1 MATAPFG
8 TFTVHPNEKRMKQN
22 AFYDSLSAVGRFRF
36 WRPLSAA
43 TILTVLGICT
53 SEPAFSQPSSA
64 AELHVKDIQI
74 QGNQL
79 IPSEEI
85 LHVLKTEKGDIFF
98 RDQLVEDLKAINK
111 LGWFD
116 EYSSRIDPQ
125 LVDGAI
131 VLKIIVEENPTV
143 NRIVFKGNKD
153 VREKELLPIFAEQLG
168 KPQNIELIGK
178 AIDKIEKYF
187 CDRGYVLARV
197 VDLIDSGNGNCVV
210 VVDEGVIGEVEVD
223 GGTTLKEYLQKHIKI
238 KPGQIYND
246 RILSNE
252 LKNMQAD
259 GFDMKLRRSLS
270 ASASDPSRYKLRV
283 EQVYSDAPLVVAK
296 GHAKPVFS
304 ATGAFAA
311 AGNSDSRPFK
321 ESPNGT
327 NPLLDRLKRQ
337 RAL

>member
-1 MATAPFG
+1 
-8 TFTVHPNEKRMKQN
+8 MKQD
-22 AFYDSLSAVGRFRF
+22 AFYDTLSALGRFGF
-36 WRPLSAA
+36 WRPLSAS
-43 TILTVLGICT
+43 TILIVLGICT
-53 SEPAFSQPSSA
+53 SVPVFSQSSSA
-64 AELHVKDIQI
+64 AEVHVKDIQI

-85 LHVLKTEKGDIFF
+85 LRALKTEKGDIFF
-98 RDQLVEDLKAINK
+98 REQLVEDLKAINK

-116 EYSSRIDPQ
+116 ESGSQIDPQ

-131 VLKIIVEENPTV
+131 VLKIVVEENPAV
-143 NRIVFKGNKD
+143 KRIIFKGNKD
-153 VREKELLPIFAEQLG
+153 VSEKELLPIFSEQLG
-168 KPQNIELIGK
+168 KPQNVKIIGK
-178 AIDKIEKYF
+178 AIDQIEKRF

-197 VDLIDSGNGNCVV
+197 VDLIDGGNGNCVV

-296 GHAKPVFS
+296 GHAKPVFT
-304 ATGAFAA
+304 ATGAFAP
-311 AGNSDSRPFK
+311 AGNSNARPFEK
-321 ESPNGT
+321 VLNGT
-327 NPLLDRLKRQ
+327 NPLLDRLKHQ